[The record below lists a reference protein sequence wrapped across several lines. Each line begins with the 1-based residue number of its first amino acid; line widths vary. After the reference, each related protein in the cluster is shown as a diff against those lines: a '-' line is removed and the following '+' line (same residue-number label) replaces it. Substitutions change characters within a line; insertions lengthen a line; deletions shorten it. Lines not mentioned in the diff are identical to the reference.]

1 MNSINKGA
9 IWVLTILSLITI
21 VLTFIELNQP
31 YETPEDAQSR
41 FELHVQPIFTMI
53 MIGATFAAFKL
64 CKKVQLFAGPLF
76 ILLGGFWYFW
86 LFLTFTIGWVRMQ
99 GLVGL
104 AFSIFSCFFLTI
116 YHLYTVLKN
125 RNKPSM

>member
-9 IWVLTILSLITI
+9 IWVLTILSLVTI

-64 CKKVQLFAGPLF
+64 YKKVQLFAGPLF
-76 ILLGGFWYFW
+76 ILLGGFWYF
-86 LFLTFTIGWVRMQ
+86 
-99 GLVGL
+99 
-104 AFSIFSCFFLTI
+104 
-116 YHLYTVLKN
+116 
-125 RNKPSM
+125 